1 MGMNVKGTGVPIQDR
16 VDRLPCT
23 GGWEHAL
30 IQASHGAL
38 LLLQVDPE
46 PTPAQWDAQ
55 VLQGTIAR
63 SWGKGVQLPAG
74 ASLRHSCPAL
84 GAQWPRA
91 FAQVLEGGKA
101 VRLECERIQPGRW
114 TQVDVVPVDRAR
126 CIVGLLAQD
135 ITSLKQREI
144 EVAERKHHYRSVID
158 RMPLPIWGV
167 NAQGQVQY
175 VNSRFDTFFGMF
187 CSSGKVAWVSLIHPE
202 DCEHFMLRLH
212 LALDAVSDF
221 SALVRGRRADGQ
233 WRWLEVQASA
243 CFSARGDFIGLDG
256 SFRDVTD
263 HQALVQARDEL
274 LESERAA
281 RINAETSTRLKDE
294 FLATLSH
301 EMRTP
306 LTTVLGWSELLLQRA
321 DGDAMQ
327 RRGLSVICS
336 SAETLSRLIS
346 DMLDL
351 SGMLVGKL
359 YLDMQPINL
368 GEQLREVVTALGGSG
383 RQAAAIALDL
393 PRRKVMVLGDRAR
406 LSQVF
411 WNLLSNAGKFT
422 SHMADG
428 HIQVVLSCSAD
439 SCRVQVRDNGTG
451 IAPEFLPH
459 LFDRFSQADAST
471 TRRHGGLGL
480 GLAIVQQLVSLHGGK
495 VAVSSEGLGRG
506 SCFEVLLPLQAQA
519 GAALDGPASPR
530 LAGSPLVVGTDSTL
544 LQGCRLLLVD
554 DQADILEYLG
564 QALTRHGAVIER
576 ALSGNQALQL
586 IAGNPPGHYRA
597 VLSDISMPGM
607 DGFSLARVVRQDL
620 YMGPEELPLIAVTA
634 LARESDRLDAL
645 ANGFQ
650 AVVTKPFNLAELVG
664 ELVRCCR
671 PQPSPAACSR

>member
-1 MGMNVKGTGVPIQDR
+1 M
-16 VDRLPCT
+16 VDEAQCPAA
-23 GGWEHAL
+23 WEHAV
-30 IQASHGAL
+30 IQASNGAL
-38 LLLQVDPE
+38 ILLQVDPL
-46 PTPAQWDAQ
+46 PTPAQWDAR

-63 SWGKGVQLPAG
+63 SWRKGVQLQTG
-74 ASLRHSCPAL
+74 DSLRQSRPTL
-84 GAQWPRA
+84 GAQWPQA
-91 FAQVLEGGKA
+91 FAQALEAGKA
-101 VRLECERIQPGRW
+101 VRLECDRIQPGRW
-114 TQVDVVPVDRAR
+114 TQIDVVPVERGQH
-126 CIVGLLAQD
+126 IVGLLAQD
-135 ITSLKQREI
+135 ITQLKQREI

-187 CSSGKVAWVSLIHPE
+187 CSSGKVAWGSLIHPE

-221 SALVRGRRADGQ
+221 NALVRGRRADGQ

-243 CFSARGDFIGLDG
+243 CYSARGDFIGLDG

-263 HQALVQARDEL
+263 HHALVQARDDL

-306 LTTVLGWSELLLQRA
+306 LTTVLGWSELLQQRG
-321 DGDAMQ
+321 DGDDMQ

-383 RQAAAIALDL
+383 RQTAPIALDL
-393 PRRKVMVLGDRAR
+393 PAQEVWVLGDRAR

-411 WNLLSNAGKFT
+411 WNLLSNASKFT

-428 HIQVVLSCSAD
+428 QIQVVLACNGD

-495 VAVSSEGLGRG
+495 VAVSSDGLGRG
-506 SCFEVLLPLQAQA
+506 SCFDVVLPLQMQA
-519 GAALDGPASPR
+519 GCGPEGQATLQRDSQ
-530 LAGSPLVVGTDSTL
+530 PLVVGTDSTL

-554 DQADILEYLG
+554 DQADILEYLD
-564 QALTRHGAVIER
+564 QALARHGARIER
-576 ALSGNQALQL
+576 ALSGNQALQQ
-586 IAGNPPGHYRA
+586 IACNPPGYYQA

-607 DGFSLARVVRQDL
+607 DGHSLARVVRQDL
-620 YMGPEELPLIAVTA
+620 YMGPDELPLIAVTA
-634 LARESDRLDAL
+634 LARDSDRRDAL

-671 PQPSPAACSR
+671 PETSPATCSR